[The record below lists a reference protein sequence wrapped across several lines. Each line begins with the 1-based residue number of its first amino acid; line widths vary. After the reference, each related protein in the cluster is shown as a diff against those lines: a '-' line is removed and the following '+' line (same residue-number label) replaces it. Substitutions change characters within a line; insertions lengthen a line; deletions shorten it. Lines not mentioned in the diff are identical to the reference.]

1 MNGIHDMGGM
11 HGFGKIQY
19 LPEELPFR
27 AEWEGRMFAL
37 LATVTGVGL
46 MNIDEWRHGQ
56 ERMNPAEYLSVS
68 YYEHWLH
75 SVVDLLDQKGVLSTA
90 DLEARMAQI
99 KDRPPNQDGTD
110 KRKQNAKA
118 LLRSEMV
125 PGALAAGHT
134 SRVDVNI
141 EPRFKV
147 GQRIRA
153 KNLQFLGHTRLV
165 RYVKGKVGIV
175 VTDFGVFTLPDTMA
189 HGGIPTPQHVY
200 SIAFTSEELW
210 GPEADPKNSSRVGLW
225 EDYLDAVGDEVLS

>member
-19 LPEELPFR
+19 LPEEPPFR
-27 AEWEGRMFAL
+27 EEWEGRMFAL
-37 LATVTGVGL
+37 LATVTGLGL

-75 SVVDLLDQKGVLSTA
+75 SVVDLLDQKGILSIA
-90 DLEARMAQI
+90 DLEAKMAQI
-99 KDRPPNQDGTD
+99 KDRPRSEDGAD
-110 KRKQNAKA
+110 KGARSTTA

-125 PGALAAGHT
+125 PGALAAGHST
-134 SRVDVNI
+134 RADVAI

-147 GQRIRA
+147 GQRVRA

-165 RYVKGKVGIV
+165 RYVKGKVGV
-175 VTDFGVFTLPDTMA
+175 VETDFGVFTLPDTMA
-189 HGGIPTPQHVY
+189 HGDIPTPQHVY
-200 SIAFTSEELW
+200 SIAFTSKELW

-225 EDYLDAVGDEVLS
+225 EDYVDPVGDEVS